1 MAIDPLNVPKPNEIT
16 GQSQESLADYKER
29 EFLRAIA
36 KVETNGN
43 IRRGDN
49 GKAWGKYQM
58 HAIFVRDVNELLGTD
73 YEHADAEHPIIGEQ
87 LARDAYRA
95 YYNYLGNRGIDPTPE
110 RLAYIWNG
118 GRSAYKYLD
127 EKWYN
132 GMHGSAS
139 ADTQIA
145 MSDKRNNLQTYLS
158 KVMGEYD
165 KIQGVDIPITPPE
178 QQEQQP
184 ILQETLQQVAQ
195 AAKIAQKVPELI
207 GMHGGDVNAGVV
219 NEPTKDVPDLIGM
232 HGGDVDAGVVPEPVN

>member
-1 MAIDPLNVPKPNEIT
+1 MSTDPLNLNFPKPDEIEQPKELT
-16 GQSQESLADYKER
+16 SDYKER

-73 YEHADAEHPIIGEQ
+73 YEHADAEHPILGEQ

-95 YYNYLGNRGIDPTPE
+95 YYNYLSNRGIEPTPE

-127 EKWYN
+127 EKWFGN
-132 GMHGSAS
+132 TQGSVDEETRIS
-139 ADTQIA
+139 
-145 MSDKRNNLQTYLS
+145 
-158 KVMGEYD
+158 MGEKRSNLRTYHSKFLNEYN
-165 KIQGVDIPITPPE
+165 KIQGVAIPITPPQ

-184 ILQETLQQVAQ
+184 ILQETIQQVAQ
-195 AAKIAQKVPELI
+195 AAQNIPELI

-219 NEPTKDVPDLIGM
+219 NEPTEDVPDLIGM
-232 HGGDVDAGVVPEPVN
+232 HGGDVNAGVVPEPLD